1 HMGGEN
7 GLPQHGDVCIP
18 LVDGELKLVGVLH
31 GVMAPDTELAYDV
44 IDFLSRAGAD
54 IGAALGQSLKYKAA
68 LEWNQDLVEVNDQ
81 LGRQID
87 DFTLALAHAQEAKTD
102 FLVSMNHELRTP
114 LNPIIGF
121 AQVLLGEY
129 FGELNSK
136 QKEHV
141 QDIFDSGK
149 RLLDLID
156 EILDLSRAEMGRD
169 ELNLSPLNLFDLT
182 ASMLKMVKEKAFKH
196 SITIDVS
203 IDEELKDL
211 EIIADETKL
220 KTVVYNLLSNAV
232 KFTPDGGAI
241 QLGAQLLPH
250 GDIDPDGSPVLSAVG
265 KPAGKAGLKKPWL
278 EIFVQDSGYGIGKED
293 QERIFDEF
301 YQVRNSSMK
310 KPSGSGLG
318 LPLARRFVV
327 MHGGRIWMESEGLGK
342 GSRFVVRIPIG
353 A

>member
-1 HMGGEN
+1 
-7 GLPQHGDVCIP
+7 LDWD
-18 LVDGELKLVGVLH
+18 LRLVGVLH
-31 GVMAPDTELAYDV
+31 GVMAPGTVLADDV
-44 IDFLSRAGAD
+44 LGFLSRAGAD
-54 IGAALGQSLKYKAA
+54 IGAALGQALKYKAA
-68 LEWNQDLVEVNDQ
+68 LEWNQDLVEVNEQ

-129 FGELNSK
+129 FGTLNSK

-141 QDIFDSGK
+141 QDILDSGK

-156 EILDLSRAEMGRD
+156 EILDLSRADMGRD
-169 ELNLSPLNLFDLT
+169 ELNLSPLNLGELT

-203 IDEELKDL
+203 LDDDVLDL

-220 KTVVYNLLSNAV
+220 KTIVYNLLSNAV

-241 QLGAQLLPH
+241 QIGAQLLPEGCIDR
-250 GDIDPDGSPVLSAVG
+250 GDDSSGGVSG
-265 KPAGKAGLKKPWL
+265 RTGQEKPCL
-278 EIFVQDSGYGIGKED
+278 EIFVQDSGLGVDKED
-293 QERIFDEF
+293 HERIFDEF
-301 YQVRNSSMK
+301 YQVRTNSTK

-327 MHGGRIWMESEGLGK
+327 MHGGRIWVESDGLGK
-342 GSRFVVRIPIG
+342 GSRFIVRIPIG